1 MCFLIL
7 NTAQSTHSCYHKEI
21 KKTTAIFGTDAVSF
35 SREYQN
41 IIQSYN
47 TFISKEK
54 RTGGDLERKCVC
66 EQ

>member
-1 MCFLIL
+1 MAATKKKQT
-7 NTAQSTHSCYHKEI
+7 N
-21 KKTTAIFGTDAVSF
+21 KKTNSNIWHTVPF

-41 IIQSYN
+41 IIQSCN